1 MLHPVVLA
9 DLLDDE
15 VAAAAER
22 LGDRATGLVHDGR
35 FVQCPLRPAGDFLR
49 WLRLDGRRYD
59 GEPFRIAVCGPD
71 GAPLPAGGWPQG
83 LAAGVHPVTDE
94 PFACVRGTWEYYLH
108 PSHHQERWDAH
119 RPRLRLADLLDHLL
133 RKAGQ

>member
-15 VAAAAER
+15 VAAA
-22 LGDRATGLVHDGR
+22 
-35 FVQCPLRPAGDFLR
+35 
-49 WLRLDGRRYD
+49 
-59 GEPFRIAVCGPD
+59 
-71 GAPLPAGGWPQG
+71 
-83 LAAGVHPVTDE
+83 GVHPVTGE

-108 PSHHQERWDAH
+108 TSHHQERWDAH

>member
-22 LGDRATGLVHDGR
+22 LKDRSAGLVHDGR
-35 FVQCPLRPAGDFLR
+35 FVRCPLLPAGDSLR

-59 GEPFRIAVCGPD
+59 GEPFRVAVCGPG
-71 GAPLPAGGWPQG
+71 GASLPVERWPQG
-83 LAAGVHPVTDE
+83 LAAGVHPVTGE

>member
-22 LGDRATGLVHDGR
+22 LGNRAAGLVHDGR
-35 FVQCPLRPAGDFLR
+35 HVRCPLRLAGDSRR
-49 WLRLDGRRYD
+49 WLSLDGQQYD
-59 GEPFRIAVCGPD
+59 GEPFRVAVCGPV
-71 GAPLPAGGWPQG
+71 GAPLPIDGWPPG
-83 LAAGVHPVTDE
+83 LAHSVHPVTGE